1 MVSQGVYMIP
11 SSIKLML
18 GVVCMESV
26 LDRSKAPVSGILEVV
41 MLPVSSVEW

>member
-18 GVVCMESV
+18 GVCMESV
-26 LDRSKAPVSGILEVV
+26 FDRSKAPVLGILEVV